1 VHELSQLRRETTDAA
16 SASRENVVGGLIAP
30 SKGLG
35 ARVSKL
41 IFGLFSISNIANQRC
56 NLIGELGDLRN
67 TIFPQEYR
75 RILEVKRGALEG
87 RCSTS
92 RTSPLASKMIKAP
105 KRQEKTAIKMQ
116 GVSPPS
122 GNALVSL
129 DNGGSQADPSFALK
143 KPRRKRECLSQLIRN
158 I

>member
-1 VHELSQLRRETTDAA
+1 
-16 SASRENVVGGLIAP
+16 
-30 SKGLG
+30 
-35 ARVSKL
+35 
-41 IFGLFSISNIANQRC
+41 
-56 NLIGELGDLRN
+56 
-67 TIFPQEYR
+67 
-75 RILEVKRGALEG
+75 
-87 RCSTS
+87 
-92 RTSPLASKMIKAP
+92 MIKAP

-129 DNGGSQADPSFALK
+129 DNGGSQALGCAADPSFALK